1 MYQGLPQF
9 PITFCD
15 INTLWKSKFR
25 LSTWCEFEK
34 RGFCGNLW
42 ISRLILSYLQG
53 FVQKPVHITQGFREF
68 STYSQGGATVL
79 YNHVENV
86 EKMWILGKTKLTGC
100 YIADFYQHNAP
111 LLSGKLLRLLNLNF
125 LKKLLSTLE
134 FDGGSVNFR

>member
-1 MYQGLPQF
+1 M
-9 PITFCD
+9 
-15 INTLWKSKFR
+15 
-25 LSTWCEFEK
+25 
-34 RGFCGNLW
+34 
-42 ISRLILSYLQG
+42 SYLQG

-68 STYSQGGATVL
+68 STYSQGGCDCFVQPCG
-79 YNHVENV
+79 ECGKNV
-86 EKMWILGKTKLTGC
+86 DIGETKLTGC

>member
-25 LSTWCEFEK
+25 LSTQCEFEK

-42 ISRLILSYLQG
+42 ISHLILSYLQG

-68 STYSQGGATVL
+68 STYSQGGCDCFVQPCGECGK
-79 YNHVENV
+79 NVDIGEN
-86 EKMWILGKTKLTGC
+86 
-100 YIADFYQHNAP
+100 
-111 LLSGKLLRLLNLNF
+111 
-125 LKKLLSTLE
+125 
-134 FDGGSVNFR
+134 